1 MPPCA
6 TSVALPAVLSVTI
19 DQIFFQCEIGK
30 GSEGEALLG
39 SVAQH
44 GPDDRET
51 AWNRPGRDDHCSA
64 SRGSGQVR
72 LIAAYWGSPVAMTRS
87 CR

>member
-30 GSEGEALLG
+30 GVKARLSSAASPSMAPTTAKLLG
-39 SVAQH
+39 TDPV
-44 GPDDRET
+44 ET
-51 AWNRPGRDDHCSA
+51 AIARH
-64 SRGSGQVR
+64 RGALAKCV
-72 LIAAYWGSPVAMTRS
+72 SPPRTGAVPWP
-87 CR
+87 